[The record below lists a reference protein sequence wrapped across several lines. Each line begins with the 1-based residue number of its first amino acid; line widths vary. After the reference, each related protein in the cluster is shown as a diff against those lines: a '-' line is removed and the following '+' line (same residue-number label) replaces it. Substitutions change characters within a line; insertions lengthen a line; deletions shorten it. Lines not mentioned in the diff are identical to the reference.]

1 MSRQA
6 KPKTTNTR
14 VLKGLRSTRDLR
26 AEVLELA
33 VSALTHPGLAQ
44 LDVVAPVISPETVRA
59 EWNRVLPVL
68 APAVRSRLKL
78 VIETERERGAG
89 LLVPLGR
96 PNYRHEVLRLLI
108 GASLDGTALPQAA
121 GEIAPVSGTQPGLIK
136 AIGASQTPI
145 RKALAAL
152 RDAGI
157 IESLRRLDLSPE
169 ELSLETLGRVGAL
182 PQTLRFRFERGAQIR
197 SPAALLARAQTLLQA
212 DAPPDWGVLSLSG
225 TPVAQRDVPGL
236 DLIGTPRL
244 DLVAQVGR
252 QCDAFDAD
260 LLRLLDDGLELEPNV
275 LAPAPV
281 VVTVVRADASFTRQT
296 TPDGTR
302 CAYPMDVLLA
312 LLDLGL
318 RGQAIHYAR
327 ALRQ

>member
-1 MSRQA
+1 MPKQV
-6 KPKTTNTR
+6 KPETAMTR

-26 AEVLELA
+26 AEVLDLA
-33 VSALTHPGLAQ
+33 VLALVNPGPAQ
-44 LDVVAPVISPETVRA
+44 LNVKAPAISPETVRA
-59 EWNRVLPVL
+59 EWERVLPAL
-68 APAVRSRLKL
+68 APAVRGRLQL
-78 VIETERERGAG
+78 VIEAVRQRGEG

-108 GASLDGTALPQAA
+108 GASVGGDALPKAA
-121 GEIAPVSGTQPGLIK
+121 GKIESISGTQPGLIE

-157 IESLRRLDLSPE
+157 IESLRRLGLSPE

-182 PQTLRFRFERGAQIR
+182 PKTLRFRFERGAQIK
-197 SPAALLARAQTLLQA
+197 PPPALLARAQKLLRTGGPTSWA
-212 DAPPDWGVLSLSG
+212 VLSLSG
-225 TPVAQRDVPGL
+225 TPVAQRDVPEL

-244 DLVAQVGR
+244 DLVAQLGR
-252 QCDAFDAD
+252 QCTTFDAD

-275 LAPAPV
+275 LASAPV
-281 VVTVVRADASFTRQT
+281 VVTIVRADASFTRQAA
-296 TPDGTR
+296 GVR

-318 RGQAIHYAR
+318 REQAIHYAR
-327 ALRQ
+327 TMRQ

>member
-1 MSRQA
+1 
-6 KPKTTNTR
+6 
-14 VLKGLRSTRDLR
+14 D
-26 AEVLELA
+26 
-33 VSALTHPGLAQ
+33 
-44 LDVVAPVISPETVRA
+44 
-59 EWNRVLPVL
+59 RVLPAL
-68 APAVRSRLKL
+68 APAVRGRLKL
-78 VIETERERGAG
+78 VIEAVRERGAG

-121 GEIAPVSGTQPGLIK
+121 GEIAPVSGTQPGLIE

-145 RKALAAL
+145 RKALSAL

-157 IESLRRLDLSPE
+157 IESLRRLGVSAED
-169 ELSLETLGRVGAL
+169 LSLEALGRVGAL

-197 SPAALLARAQTLLQA
+197 SPATLLARAQVLLQR
-212 DAPPDWGVLSLSG
+212 DGPPDWSVLSLSG
-225 TPVAQRDVPGL
+225 TPVAQRDVPTL

-252 QCDAFDAD
+252 QCDAFDAE

-281 VVTVVRADASFTRQT
+281 VVTIVRADVSFTRHM

-318 RGQAIHYAR
+318 REQAIQYAR
-327 ALRQ
+327 AMGQ

>member
-1 MSRQA
+1 
-6 KPKTTNTR
+6 
-14 VLKGLRSTRDLR
+14 
-26 AEVLELA
+26 
-33 VSALTHPGLAQ
+33 
-44 LDVVAPVISPETVRA
+44 
-59 EWNRVLPVL
+59 
-68 APAVRSRLKL
+68 
-78 VIETERERGAG
+78 
-89 LLVPLGR
+89 
-96 PNYRHEVLRLLI
+96 
-108 GASLDGTALPQAA
+108 
-121 GEIAPVSGTQPGLIK
+121 
-136 AIGASQTPI
+136 
-145 RKALAAL
+145 L

-169 ELSLETLGRVGAL
+169 ELSLEALGRVGAL

-197 SPAALLARAQTLLQA
+197 SPAALRARAQVLLQR
-212 DAPPDWGVLSLSG
+212 DGPPDWGVLSLSG
-225 TPVAQRDVPGL
+225 TPVAQRDVPTL

-252 QCDAFDAD
+252 QCDAFDAE

-281 VVTVVRADASFTRQT
+281 VVTIVRADVSFTRHM

-318 RGQAIHYAR
+318 REQAIQYAR
-327 ALRQ
+327 AMGQ